1 MTVQDLADVTWDN
14 KTFCW
19 KSCNRNTC
27 SWNVHPDLKNYSQ
40 GNFTFLDTRH
50 RKLVSENISATN
62 WGYIYLVYKSGLR
75 LQDVPKPSLRKR
87 PLPLSKVAFS
97 SLSMIREFWM
107 SRPPIPPTPS
117 TDLFL
122 SFAIGREISGINS
135 ELPFSKFIFGNSQV
149 FSKR

>member
-1 MTVQDLADVTWDN
+1 MFLSIDIFLNLSLCLSIVEKSESEQNVTVQDLADVAWDN

-97 SLSMIREFWM
+97 SLVMEWFSILKRILEVWM
-107 SRPPIPPTPS
+107 SRNTPPK
-117 TDLFL
+117 
-122 SFAIGREISGINS
+122 IN
-135 ELPFSKFIFGNSQV
+135 
-149 FSKR
+149 